1 MNYNPLPVKMRA
13 LTLPSPE
20 GRGKEGE
27 EFETTWIHCK
37 NLEREG
43 AAERVIEFK
52 ERALE
57 PIKDVLIFTPMY
69 RLEVE
74 TVTALMGLDWEG
86 ALSLLIQR
94 DNPSGDP
101 KADHL
106 HQYQRGREAF
116 LMGRYEAM
124 LVVES
129 DIIPPADALKRLAAL
144 NADVAYGVYQFRNA
158 ELINVFELYPVPF
171 PPQHTGDSLSCRPYL
186 LQRALREG
194 KFPCSGGGL
203 GICLIRR
210 SVLERIE
217 FRNDQNEQFCDS
229 AFTEDVLHGAFRQV
243 AEMKVVCGHKDVD
256 SEVQWP
262 NLNHGD
268 TENTKKFKGKP

>member
-1 MNYNPLPVKMRA
+1 MNYNPLPVKMM
-13 LTLPSPE
+13 
-20 GRGKEGE
+20 GKDGE
-27 EFETTWIHCK
+27 AFETTWIHCK

-43 AAERVIEFK
+43 ADGYIGAERVIEMDQGAFHAPL
-52 ERALE
+52 R
-57 PIKDVLIFTPMY
+57 DVLIFTPMY

-74 TVTALMGLDWEG
+74 TVTALMGLDWDG

-94 DNPSGDP
+94 DNPTGDP

-116 LMGRYEAM
+116 LRGRYEAM
-124 LVVES
+124 LGVES

-144 NADVAYGVYQFRNA
+144 NADVAYGVYQFRNT
-158 ELINVFELYPVPF
+158 ELINIFELYPVPF

-186 LQRALREG
+186 LQRALRLG

-229 AFTEDVLHGAFRQV
+229 AFTEDVLHGAFRQA
-243 AEMKVVCGHKDVD
+243 AEMRVVCGHKDVD
-256 SEVQWP
+256 GEVQWP
-262 NLNHGD
+262 AGLEH
-268 TENTKKFKGKP
+268 EKHEKARKAQKKE